1 LDKNNA
7 QVIQFKRFEVG
18 EGIEVEET
26 DFAAEVMSQIKKS

>member
-7 QVIQFKRFEVG
+7 QVIQFERFEVG